1 MGISWRLT
9 VKRDD
14 GAIWREALRATS
26 LGWDLALPIFA
37 GVLGGYV
44 IDRAL
49 GTTYAFT
56 LGLLFLGIATGF
68 YNVIRS
74 IRRMDERCRRE
85 AARRSKAENDN
96 RGEAAP

>member
-1 MGISWRLT
+1 

-14 GAIWREALRATS
+14 GEIWREALRATS

-37 GVLGGYV
+37 GVLCGYLL
-44 IDRAL
+44 DHAL
-49 GTTYAFT
+49 GTTYVFT

-74 IRRMDERCRRE
+74 IHRVEDRCRRRA
-85 AARRSKAENDN
+85 AARGKIEQDEEDE
-96 RGEAAP
+96 GG